1 MFSFMRKASA
11 EAARPAPT
19 TMNDAHMVYMMNIR
33 KAYAG
38 RPVLKDINLTLEKGD
53 VLAIIGPSGSGKSTL
68 LRCLCHLESIDDG
81 YIGVVG
87 KTFASQDDVG
97 GVSYVHGR
105 EEKEI
110 MSHMGMVFQQFNLF
124 PHLTVLENLM
134 EAPVHVKKM
143 PRKEAEQLAMQM
155 LQKVGLADHKDAYP
169 SQLSGGQQQRVAIA
183 RALCMNPDIMLFDE
197 PTSALDPEL
206 TGEVLRT
213 MRQLAEEH
221 MTMLVV
227 THEMQFAH
235 DVANKVMFMAD
246 GVVVE
251 AGTPVEVFEHPQQ
264 ERTRAF
270 LHSRL

>member
-87 KTFASQDDVG
+87 RTFASQDDVG

-110 MSHMGMVFQQFNLF
+110 MSHMGMV
-124 PHLTVLENLM
+124 
-134 EAPVHVKKM
+134 
-143 PRKEAEQLAMQM
+143 
-155 LQKVGLADHKDAYP
+155 
-169 SQLSGGQQQRVAIA
+169 
-183 RALCMNPDIMLFDE
+183 
-197 PTSALDPEL
+197 
-206 TGEVLRT
+206 
-213 MRQLAEEH
+213 
-221 MTMLVV
+221 
-227 THEMQFAH
+227 
-235 DVANKVMFMAD
+235 
-246 GVVVE
+246 
-251 AGTPVEVFEHPQQ
+251 
-264 ERTRAF
+264 
-270 LHSRL
+270 